1 MNSQQRAD
9 VLLSHW
15 QNLWPLPPAERI
27 KRIDEIR
34 QDYEYEHM
42 LGEISAAMQ
51 EPEPEPAD
59 VEPSTFIQACAAL
72 LFIGACVALCIVAAT
87 PVPL

>member
-1 MNSQQRAD
+1 MVMSSQQRAD

-27 KRIDEIR
+27 KRIDEI
-34 QDYEYEHM
+34 
-42 LGEISAAMQ
+42 SAAMQ
-51 EPEPEPAD
+51 GPEPEPAD

-87 PVPL
+87 PVPV